1 MSTTFIILIILT
13 QQFEVTSAKLINCIP
28 GDGVIKKINTGVGV
42 TSTYTGTGVPFLEH
56 LFQVEKYFRVSI
68 LVK

>member
-1 MSTTFIILIILT
+1 MDFLSNLNFLVQL
-13 QQFEVTSAKLINCIP
+13 FEVTSAKLINCIP
-28 GDGVIKKINTGVGV
+28 GDGVINKINTGMGV
-42 TSTYTGTGVPFLEH
+42 TSTYTGTGVQFLEH